1 MEIVNAFFNSV
12 VLYIIFGAVAL
23 GGAILGIALRK
34 GKIQK
39 KAKKTDR
46 RYHT

>member
-34 GKIQK
+34 RKNTKEGKEN
-39 KAKKTDR
+39 
-46 RYHT
+46 